1 MVCPVRK
8 LRSIFCAVMLV
19 LCLCSCS
26 KTVSSHPS
34 WWERTFVSV
43 QVEGLEET
51 SPNPNS
57 VWENGEQV
65 KAKGDE
71 ILKTLDPFDYNRVS
85 VWYEEEEKAW
95 VVLYSYKPSE
105 EMVILDAGV
114 SIVFDD
120 ITGETVEIDYNPYL
134 PKSE

>member
-1 MVCPVRK
+1 MKK
-8 LRSIFCAVMLV
+8 LCSVFCILMLV

-34 WWERTFVSV
+34 WWERTFASV

-57 VWENGEQV
+57 VWKNGEQV

-71 ILKTLDPFDYNRVS
+71 LLKTLDPFAYNRIF

-95 VVLYSYKPSE
+95 VVLYDYEPDDDT
-105 EMVILDAGV
+105 ITLDAGV

-120 ITGETVEIDYNPYL
+120 ITGEVVRVEYNPLL
-134 PKSE
+134 PEEQ

>member
-1 MVCPVRK
+1 MKK
-8 LRSIFCAVMLV
+8 LLSIFCAVMLV

-57 VWENGEQV
+57 IWENGEQV

-71 ILKTLDPFDYNRVS
+71 ILKTLDPFDYDWVS
-85 VWYEEEEKAW
+85 VWYEEKEEQW

-134 PKSE
+134 PEGE